1 MKLKQQFKAIANIK
15 TMAATLCCLVMLSIL
30 FSACSRDDNP
40 VVVTNPDAERLD
52 TLPQTINGLRWGMLM
67 TDIQKVLKV
76 GADDFWR
83 KDGNPDRWYLPA
95 NKYNVATAPV
105 QVPGWKPT
113 EAEFITFNF
122 TEGYLTDMVE
132 NWTFTI
138 NGEGYGAATL
148 AHVLALIEQQILPLD
163 VEQTDLWL
171 TDGDNDDVDESLLT
185 AALADGSTTFKAPTE
200 TQKQLD
206 AKLMQEGSV
215 MQAIWESEDSYIRAQ
230 ASCDEAGK
238 LTMMIRYRLQPGSHL
253 MLMLM
258 LMLM

>member
-1 MKLKQQFKAIANIK
+1 MERTKNNFK
-15 TMAATLCCLVMLSIL
+15 TMAVAICSLMLLSV
-30 FSACSRDDNP
+30 FFTACSRDDNP

-67 TDIQKVLKV
+67 ADIQKVLKV
-76 GADDFWR
+76 SADDFWR

-95 NKYNVATAPV
+95 SKYNVATAPV
-105 QVPGWKPT
+105 QVPGWNQA
-113 EAEFITFNF
+113 EADPVKFGF
-122 TEGYLTDMVE
+122 TTNRLTDIQE
-132 NWTFTI
+132 DWSFAI
-138 NGEGYGAATL
+138 SGEGYGAATL
-148 AHVLALIEQQILPLD
+148 AHVIALIKQQILPLD
-163 VEQTDLWL
+163 VEQTDLWM
-171 TDGDNDDVDESLLT
+171 TDGDYDDVDESLLT

-206 AKLMQEGSV
+206 AKLMQVGSV

-238 LTMMIRYRLQPGSHL
+238 MSMMIRYRLHPNSHL